1 MSPVL
6 FILGLIVAVVL
17 VGSALFLQR
26 AWQRQG
32 LGPGTL
38 AAYRGSL
45 RSFLSGSPDRVSIA
59 AFVNYVGLHLVVP
72 LLGLGLFLRSD
83 GNFLVVLVSIVWS
96 LQLVQRLQ
104 GMGPDQGAPRG

>member
-6 FILGLIVAVVL
+6 FILGLIVALVL

-26 AWQRQG
+26 AWHRQG
-32 LGPGTL
+32 LGPGTP

-45 RSFLSGSPDRVSIA
+45 RAFLSGSLDRVSIA
-59 AFVNYVGLHLVVP
+59 AFINYVGLHLVVP

-104 GMGPDQGAPRG
+104 GLGPDQGVPRG